1 MNKKINLIIIITF
14 ISLIFVGCNNIKE
27 NNTTENNNKI
37 NIVTTIFPTYDF
49 VRQIAGENVNV
60 TMLLKPGQ
68 ESHSYEPTPKDILS
82 IQNSDLF
89 IYVGGENDVWV
100 DEILNS
106 MENNKP
112 QTLKL
117 LDITNTL
124 EEEIV
129 EGMEDEHNHH
139 HQHSHED
146 EKTIDEHVWTSPKN
160 SILIVKE
167 INKILSE
174 KDEKNSNIYNT
185 NAENYIKSL
194 ENLDEKFRQVV
205 DSSKRKTVLFG
216 DRFPF
221 IYFAKEYGINYY
233 AAFSGCSTETEASPK
248 TITFLINKV
257 KEEQIPVVFT
267 IEFSNGK
274 IADTIVEAT
283 NTKKMMLNSGHN
295 LTKEQLESGV
305 TYLSLMEE
313 NVEILREALN

>member
-14 ISLIFVGCNNIKE
+14 ISLIFVGCNTIKE

-37 NIVTTIFPTYDF
+37 NVVTTIFPTYDF
-49 VRQIAGENVNV
+49 VRQIGGENVNV

-68 ESHSYEPTPKDILS
+68 EAHSYEPTPKDILN

-100 DEILNS
+100 DEILDS
-106 MENNKP
+106 MENNRP

-139 HQHSHED
+139 HDHSHED
-146 EKTIDEHVWTSPKN
+146 EASIDEHVWTSPKN

-167 INKILSE
+167 INNILSE

-283 NTKKMMLNSGHN
+283 DTKKLMLNSGHN

>member
-14 ISLIFVGCNNIKE
+14 ISLTFVGCNTIKE

-37 NIVTTIFPTYDF
+37 NVVTTIFPTYDF
-49 VRQIAGENVNV
+49 VRQIGGENVNV

-68 ESHSYEPTPKDILS
+68 EAHSYEPTPKDILN

-100 DEILNS
+100 DEILDS
-106 MENNKP
+106 MENNRP

-139 HQHSHED
+139 HDHSHED
-146 EKTIDEHVWTSPKN
+146 EASIDEHVWTSPKN

-167 INKILSE
+167 INNILSE

-283 NTKKMMLNSGHN
+283 DTKKLMLNSGHN

>member
-14 ISLIFVGCNNIKE
+14 ISLIFAGCNTIKE
-27 NNTTENNNKI
+27 NNITENNNKI
-37 NIVTTIFPTYDF
+37 NVVTTIFPTYDF
-49 VRQIAGENVNV
+49 VRQIGGENVNV

-68 ESHSYEPTPKDILS
+68 EAHSYEPTPKDILN

-100 DEILNS
+100 DEILDS
-106 MENNKP
+106 MENNRP

-139 HQHSHED
+139 HDHSHED
-146 EKTIDEHVWTSPKN
+146 EASIDEHVWTSPKN
-160 SILIVKE
+160 SILIVEE
-167 INKILSE
+167 INNILSE

-267 IEFSNGK
+267 IKFSNGK

-283 NTKKMMLNSGHN
+283 NTKKLMLNSGHN

>member
-14 ISLIFVGCNNIKE
+14 ISLTFVGCNTIKE

-37 NIVTTIFPTYDF
+37 NVVTTIFPTYDF
-49 VRQIAGENVNV
+49 VRQIGGENVNV
-60 TMLLKPGQ
+60 TMLLNPGQ
-68 ESHSYEPTPKDILS
+68 EAHSYEPTPKDILS

-100 DEILNS
+100 DEILDS
-106 MENNKP
+106 MENNRP

-139 HQHSHED
+139 HDHSHED
-146 EKTIDEHVWTSPKN
+146 EASIDEHVWTSPKN

-167 INKILSE
+167 INNILSE

-283 NTKKMMLNSGHN
+283 NTKKLMLNSGHN